1 MSGGDRPDHV
11 AGVVCEDEVSAYQG
25 GSMMLNGD
33 TAEALVELAVV
44 TVLAGVAT
52 VVGGVAIV
60 GYVVWRM
67 INE

>member
-1 MSGGDRPDHV
+1 
-11 AGVVCEDEVSAYQG
+11 
-25 GSMMLNGD
+25 MLSGD

-67 INE
+67 IHE